1 LVELLVVMAVI
12 GLLAGLLMP
21 AIQSA
26 REAARRNTCQ
36 HHLRQVA
43 LAVHG
48 FTNSHSGRLPALWLT
63 DREVPWNNFAW
74 RADVLA
80 DLELGAIRDR
90 LRLNLLPF
98 DAPNLPAVQSPV
110 AEFECPSTPD
120 APRLIE
126 TIGSGTDYYE
136 DVHAAADDYAAVFDI
151 TLNGS
156 SEVLSGAWRP
166 PAQRG
171 HAPLLSGEEVLPDPI
186 GPGRR
191 AQPNRLR
198 TIADGL
204 SKTILLAEQAGKPT
218 RYDEARTGQQVMPSE
233 GPWATGEMAS
243 YYASGVN
250 RDNLSGPYGFHS
262 GANVA
267 FCDGSVLMLSTD
279 VERVVLTAL
288 LTRDGDEIIDAG
300 DW

>member
-1 LVELLVVMAVI
+1 
-12 GLLAGLLMP
+12 MP
-21 AIQSA
+21 AVQAA

-48 FTNSHSGRLPALWLT
+48 FTDSQRGRLPALWQT
-63 DREVPWNNFAW
+63 DREEPWNNFAW
-74 RADVLA
+74 RADVLTG
-80 DLELGAIRDR
+80 LELGAIRDR
-90 LRLNLLPF
+90 LQLKLPPL
-98 DAPNLPAVQSPV
+98 DAPNLPAVRSPI

-120 APRLIE
+120 APRSIK
-126 TIGSGTDYYE
+126 TIGSGGNYYE
-136 DVHAAADDYAAVFDI
+136 NVDAAADDYAAVFDV

-166 PAQRG
+166 PAKSGRT
-171 HAPLLSGEEVLPDPI
+171 PLLSGEEVIPDLI

-191 AQPNRLR
+191 ARPNRLR

-218 RYDEARTGQQVMPSE
+218 RYDDMRTPQQVVPSE

-267 FCDGSVLMLSTD
+267 FCDGSVLMLNTD
-279 VERVVLTAL
+279 VERVVLAAL